1 MTIER
6 FHRFKNKGA
15 EQVSYRGPDFNF
27 CPQSL
32 MQSAKEATAPLLD
45 LIDGKSQNRRQ
56 VLCAVPVIML
66 EMVALIFKRVESL
79 VLDFP
84 ARAST
89 AHDLD
94 DGTLR

>member
-45 LIDGKSQNRRQ
+45 LIDGKSQKLELSVGDRYIETMGVPLLLGVNRHI
-56 VLCAVPVIML
+56 VC
-66 EMVALIFKRVESL
+66 
-79 VLDFP
+79 
-84 ARAST
+84 
-89 AHDLD
+89 
-94 DGTLR
+94 